1 MPDNK
6 QSKPPLSQLLH
17 QHKKAVGFF
26 AFVVL
31 LISISLLLR
40 SLTAQ
45 IPTPVTSEWFEV
57 RPGQVVEDLNE
68 LEKQA
73 IDKTS
78 DGRSTTFSFQSTYPV
93 FPHTIKIDEKS
104 GKVTETRQMLPPDT
118 DELLEKYV
126 KELGE
131 PNLVLY
137 HSPTG
142 GSVLAHVYLA
152 QGIVIIAHI
161 DGGVIE
167 EFWQILPTTEEVF
180 MGRYGDEFTT
190 TMPGQEGFEDQVEEG
205 VGIEPDFTL

>member
-1 MPDNK
+1 MPVNK
-6 QSKPPLSQLLH
+6 QPKPPLSH
-17 QHKKAVGFF
+17 FVSQHKMAIGFV

-31 LISISLLLR
+31 LIVVSLLLR
-40 SLTAQ
+40 SYTAQ

-57 RPGQVVEDLNE
+57 RPGQVVEDLSE

-73 IDKTS
+73 INKTS
-78 DGRSTTFSFQSTYPV
+78 DGRSTTFSFQSAYPV

-131 PNLVLY
+131 PDLVLY

-142 GSVLAHVYLA
+142 GSVLAHVYLS

-180 MGRYGDEFTT
+180 MGRYGNEFTT
-190 TMPGQEGFEDQVEEG
+190 TMPGQEGFEDQVEDG
-205 VGIEPDFTL
+205 VGINPDFTL